1 MTQTLSQVV
10 VQVTPQ
16 MAKEW
21 LERANSHGFNRRLKR
36 RAVERYAA
44 DMRAGRWQLNGEPII
59 FGDAGG
65 GDVLLLDG
73 QHRLHAVVRAG
84 VTVAMAVTRG
94 VDVDAFLTIDS
105 GVVRGPGDVMSIL
118 GERDPQTLSTAL
130 ACVGNFRAHGTPY
143 YGTPPTKSE
152 LEELLQT
159 LPKIRDSV
167 RVARANRTRL
177 LSPAVVA
184 FAHFV
189 FSKDDRRDEAKATE
203 FVELLG
209 CGSGLEEG
217 HPVLLLRQR
226 LIDQRG
232 AANKLDRRAVVYL
245 LFRAWNGFRRGERL
259 RLLKVPAFEGCAPT
273 LPKVL

>member
-1 MTQTLSQVV
+1 MTQTLSQQV

-44 DMRAGRWQLNGEPII
+44 DMQAGRWQLNGEPII
-59 FGDAGG
+59 FGDAGE

-84 VTVAMAVTRG
+84 VTVPMSITRG

-118 GERDPQTLSTAL
+118 GERDPQALSTAL
-130 ACVGNFRAHGTPY
+130 ACIANYRRHGTPFH
-143 YGTPPTKSE
+143 GSGPTKTE
-152 LEELLQT
+152 LEALLQSQ
-159 LPKIRDSV
+159 PKIRDSV

-189 FSKDDRRDEAKATE
+189 FSKDDRRDEEQATA

-209 CGSGLEEG
+209 VGTGLEDG

-232 AANKLDRRAVVYL
+232 ATHKLDRRAVVYL

-259 RLLKVPAFEGCAPT
+259 RLLKVPAFEGGAPA
-273 LPKVL
+273 LPRVL